1 MKNKLIKLMLGTAL
15 AATLGTNARA
25 GLITWDFDDWVN
37 GPATNL
43 VFAAD
48 EVTFAG
54 STWQQTFDG
63 NPAPGGDPSTNGYLQ
78 LTPAVDGRNL
88 AAVFP
93 DIDNEAPVKA
103 FKLTMD
109 VRAGNPA
116 DTDGRPADGFSISYV
131 RDEDV
136 ALSNVVQ
143 YVNPNTGRGIV
154 FGYAGGDSAAQT
166 QDPIGGGN
174 PENGTK
180 TGVAISFDTWQGNWL
195 PDTGAGGT
203 PGPDVEG
210 LTVRVDDKTLIQVPM
225 PVRNA
230 DCAND
235 QSLQTGTFL
244 NDAGASYIHLG
255 WCRLEVE
262 KTVDNKI
269 NVTFK
274 GRKLLDGYQLQAYSP
289 HRGHL
294 LLAGRTGGNNQYV
307 HFDNVVLETIPAI
320 EPLVKS
326 LTVNVVDLKGW
337 TFVLEDFPPSLAT
350 NVTQVL
356 WNGVNV
362 TSSVNVSKVGSDTTI
377 VYTQAGRLP
386 PNSTN
391 QVRVTFRTTL
401 DQTIEAIANV
411 TTPDYFVMPPA
422 YALPLSAVSGQS
434 RGIAL
439 GQAWQTISQN
449 INSQGDN
456 KLNWTEEQILGL
468 RGANLLTA
476 GPASTDV
483 MDYQNGGAPAGNFQ
497 VGGSLL
503 VPPLWDGP
511 DYALETAF
519 GFGGN
524 PAKANTEDGTIEW
537 FAYVSFPTAGDY
549 TMVVNSDDGFRLS
562 TGRNARDRMG
572 DVISS
577 FNAGRGAGTG
587 AGAGT
592 QQRVIVDQAGVYP
605 IRGLMFN
612 RGGGFNVEWY
622 TRVGDSLYLV
632 NSNSTPQSLQAWQSA
647 STTGSY
653 VQSAVPVRSAVDVGG
668 DQKILIELANGT
680 ATVNAG
686 SIVLKVDGNT
696 VSPTITPGATTKLE
710 LNPVGPN
717 SLWPSSS
724 THNVEL
730 TFTDSGSA
738 AYSYAWSFT
747 VAPYTVLV
755 GGSPIGSQDPTKVG
769 FTYRTYQ
776 LDPAGSVGFPNR
788 IYAADQIVQGMWG
801 ANTATL
807 ASGPVTNV
815 INFDITQGAQGNF
828 NAGNGY
834 QEELIPGIPGTSA
847 TPTDWFACEILTFV
861 EFPAAGFYSLGFNS
875 DDGFWTRQ
883 GHARPT
889 KLGQLTIL
897 SPAGIAGD
905 KGALLPAANAGLE
918 VLTTNDVTAEIVL
931 ANPPDASAALVNAAQ
946 VAGKIAICY
955 RGVNSFADKIQKCAA
970 AGAIGVIIVQNR
982 PDANPPDGVFPIEA
996 GATIGPVPSVMVHLA
1011 TGNAITNALA
1021 TGAVTGRLNAM
1032 VNLADSL
1039 GFADVGRGATDTI
1052 YNMVVTTPGIYP
1064 LRTMW
1069 WQGNGGG
1076 NCEWFSTKNGI
1087 RTLLNDTNNPAA
1099 LKTWYGLNITPAP
1112 QLSLAR
1118 NGANIVLTYTGTL
1131 QSAALVTGPYTDV
1144 LGATS
1149 PYSTPTIGA
1158 PKFFRARN

>member
-1 MKNKLIKLMLGTAL
+1 MKTKLTRLILGTAL
-15 AATLGTNARA
+15 AAALATSARA
-25 GLITWDFDDWVN
+25 GTFTWDFNDWID

-48 EVTFAG
+48 DTTFFG
-54 STWQQTFDG
+54 ETWKQPFDG
-63 NPAPGGDPSTNGYLQ
+63 NPGPGGDPSTNGYLQ

-93 DIDNEAPVKA
+93 DIDNGAPVKA
-103 FKLTMD
+103 FKLIMD

-116 DTDGRPADGFSISYV
+116 DADGRPADGFSISYV
-131 RDEDV
+131 RENDV

-143 YVNPNTGRGIV
+143 YVNPGTGRGIV
-154 FGYAGGDSAAQT
+154 FGYGGGDSAAQT

-230 DCAND
+230 DCANN
-235 QSLQTGTFL
+235 QSLQTGSFL
-244 NDAGASYIHLG
+244 NDGGASYTHLG

-262 KTVDNKI
+262 KTADNKI

-274 GRKLLDGYQLQAYSP
+274 GRKLLEGYQLQAYSP
-289 HRGHL
+289 HRGRL

-307 HFDNVVLETIPAI
+307 HFDNISLETTPAI

-326 LTVNVVDLKGW
+326 LAVNTDLKSW
-337 TFVLEDFPPSLAT
+337 TLVLEDFPPSLAT
-350 NVTQVL
+350 NVTQVV

-362 TSSVNVSKVGSDTTI
+362 TGSVNVSKNAGDTTI
-377 VYTQAGRLP
+377 AYTQVNRLP

-391 QVRVTFRTTL
+391 QVRVTFQTSL
-401 DQTIEAIANV
+401 NQTIEAIANV
-411 TTPDYFVMPPA
+411 TTPNYFAMPPA
-422 YALPLSAVSGQS
+422 YALPLSAVSGQP
-434 RGIAL
+434 RGIVL
-439 GQAWQTISQN
+439 GQAWQTVAEN
-449 INSQGDN
+449 RNSQGDN

-468 RGANLLTA
+468 RGANLATVPS
-476 GPASTDV
+476 PASTDV
-483 MDYQNGGAPAGNFQ
+483 IDFQNGGPTGNFREFGSA
-497 VGGSLL
+497 GGFF
-503 VPPLWDGP
+503 DGA
-511 DYALETAF
+511 DYSIQTTF
-519 GFGGN
+519 GIGQD
-524 PAKANTEDGTIEW
+524 PAKANTDDGAIEW
-537 FAYVSFPTAGDY
+537 FAYVNFPTAGEY

-562 TGRNARDRMG
+562 TARNARDRMG
-572 DVISS
+572 AVISF

-592 QQRVIVDQAGVYP
+592 QQRVIVDQPGVYP

-612 RGGGFNVEWY
+612 RGGGFDVEWY

-632 NSNSTPQSLQAWQSA
+632 NSNSTPESLQAWRSA
-647 STTGSY
+647 TTTGSY
-653 VQSAVPVRSAVDVGG
+653 VQSAIPVRSAVDIAG
-668 DQKILIELANGT
+668 DQKIIIELANGT

-696 VSPTITPGATTKLE
+696 VTPTITSGATTKIE

-717 SLWPSSS
+717 NLWPSGSS
-724 THNVEL
+724 HNVEL

-747 VAPYTVLV
+747 VAPYTLL
-755 GGSPIGSQDPTKVG
+755 GGGAPIGSQDPTKPG
-769 FTYRTYQ
+769 FMYSTYQ
-776 LDPAGSVGFPNR
+776 LDPAGSIGFPNR

-801 ANTATL
+801 PNTATL
-807 ASGPVTNV
+807 ASGPVNGL
-815 INFDITQGAQGNF
+815 INFDINQGAQGNF
-828 NAGNGY
+828 NVNNGF

-847 TPTDWFACEILTFV
+847 TPTDWFASEILTYV
-861 EFPAAGFYSLGFNS
+861 EFPAAGFYQLGFNS

-883 GHARPT
+883 GHTRPT
-889 KLGQLTIL
+889 KLGQLTIH
-897 SPAGIAGD
+897 SPAGIAGN
-905 KGALLPAANAGLE
+905 KGALLPSANAGLE

-931 ANPPDASAALVNAAQ
+931 ANPPFADAPLVNAAQ
-946 VAGKIAICY
+946 VAGKIVICY
-955 RGVNSFADKIQKCAA
+955 RGVNTFGDKIQRCAA

-982 PDANPPDGVFPIEA
+982 PDANPADGVFPIEL
-996 GATIGPVPSVMVHLA
+996 GATTGPIPAVMVHLA

-1021 TGAVTGRLNAM
+1021 TGAVTGTLNA
-1032 VNLADSL
+1032 VPRLTESL

-1052 YNMVVTTPGIYP
+1052 YNIVAPAPGIYP

-1076 NCEWFSTKNGI
+1076 NCEWFSMKNGV
-1087 RTLLNDTNNPAA
+1087 RTLLNDTNNPAG
-1099 LKTWYGLNITPAP
+1099 LRTWYGLSITPAP
-1112 QLSLAR
+1112 ELGVAR
-1118 NGANIVLTYTGTL
+1118 SGGNIVLTYTGIL
-1131 QSAALVTGPYTDV
+1131 QSADVVTGPYTDV
-1144 LGATS
+1144 VGATS
-1149 PYSTPTIGA
+1149 PYSTPTTGPA
-1158 PKFFRARN
+1158 KYFRTRD